1 VDQKLQTLISLQA
14 IDSRI
19 AALEADAARLPREI
33 AAIHAGIEDAKKQV
47 EQAKAQ
53 LDAARK
59 DQRAKEKDLE
69 VVQGKRS
76 KTEARLYEVKTNKE
90 YSAVLI
96 EIEDIKQEKGRME
109 EEVLVLMEAQER
121 LTSDIREAE
130 ARFKQRETEGRR
142 QEATAK
148 ELLGVVEADLAAALG
163 LALLEARLR
172 LADVAGKPLLGL
184 HEDQDLFLHLGLFL
198 LDVLDLDQDRG
209 VFLVGL
215 DLVEAGFVLAALG
228 LDDFE
233 VLFLGALVLAGGVH
247 LSLGLLDLLPGVLD
261 SGVNGGDLLREPRG
275 VRLEGG
281 DARVDRLQTDQCLEL
296 LVQ

>member
-1 VDQKLQTLISLQA
+1 LDQKLQTLISLQA

-19 AALEADAARLPREI
+19 AALEADAARLPKEI
-33 AAIHAGIEDAKKQV
+33 AAIHAGIEDAKQQV
-47 EQAKAQ
+47 EQDKAR

-121 LTSDIREAE
+121 LTGDIREAE
-130 ARFKQRETEGRR
+130 ARFKQRETEGRS

-148 ELLGVVEADLAAALG
+148 ELLRVVETDLAGVRTERKELAGQLPGPILADYDRILRARGG
-163 LALLEARLR
+163 LAL
-172 LADVAGKPLLGL
+172 VPVTKPN
-184 HEDQDLFLHLGLFL
+184 FC
-198 LDVLDLDQDRG
+198 
-209 VFLVGL
+209 
-215 DLVEAGFVLAALG
+215 
-228 LDDFE
+228 
-233 VLFLGALVLAGGVH
+233 GACRMTIT
-247 LSLGLLDLLPGVLD
+247 PQ
-261 SGVNGGDLLREPRG
+261 
-275 VRLEGG
+275 
-281 DARVDRLQTDQCLEL
+281 RLQEL
-296 LVQ
+296 RAQASLIPCESCGRYLYWPS